1 MWNHEV
7 HDHENKM
14 PFCQGC
20 VIQLSNGPCSQLH
33 LDWTSLEKYLKKI
46 SSSARPIIAS
56 SPRLCGFQLSIKIWH
71 KTPQTTRH
79 VTQASPFTVRS
90 NINKTNATQKSMCLA
105 QHCDKV
111 WTIQRAWPH
120 GGSPLEFFFF
130 PTFLILGPT
139 RNGMPTVDPP
149 VKSHPTFP
157 H

>member
-7 HDHENKM
+7 HDQENKM

-56 SPRLCGFQLSIKIWH
+56 SPDCVVFNCQSKFGTKHH
-71 KTPQTTRH
+71 KQRDTSHKPF
-79 VTQASPFTVRS
+79 PFTVRS
-90 NINKTNATQKSMCLA
+90 NINKKNATQKSMCLA

-130 PTFLILGPT
+130 PTFLTLGPT

-149 VKSHPTFP
+149 VKSHPTFA
-157 H
+157 